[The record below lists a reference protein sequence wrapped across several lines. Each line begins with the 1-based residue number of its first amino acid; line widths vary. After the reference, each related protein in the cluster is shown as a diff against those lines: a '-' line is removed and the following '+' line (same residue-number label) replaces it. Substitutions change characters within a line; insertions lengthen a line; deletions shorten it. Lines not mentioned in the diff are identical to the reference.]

1 MAPIGRSWRADEAL
15 RAYQSP
21 TVRHTY
27 RDQYEEDVLPTV
39 NSTNARGGKAM
50 LPTVLCGASNV

>member
-15 RAYQSP
+15 RAYQSL

-39 NSTNARGGKAM
+39 ANAREGKAM